1 MKEWARISPE
11 QIQLPSTH
19 PQHLLHKISATP
31 GNDESKGLGRNGL
44 DALLALDFHH
54 LVQARTKNIFREW
67 MLREKKLSY
76 LIRVRKSLMP
86 WQKKSSFLNSGTLVS
101 SLIRHLTKPTN
112 KNHYMLLYRCTPL
125 LSVFSLRCTWLLH
138 SPSAWHF
145 WTVAY
150 YRTFLKHTHLQ
161 RIKIQQKA
169 FCRISHFLWTLK

>member
-67 MLREKKLSY
+67 MLREKKIIL
-76 LIRVRKSLMP
+76 P
-86 WQKKSSFLNSGTLVS
+86 DQKVINAMTEKKFLFKLWDFSQFSHQTS
-101 SLIRHLTKPTN
+101 N
-112 KNHYMLLYRCTPL
+112 K
-125 LSVFSLRCTWLLH
+125 
-138 SPSAWHF
+138 
-145 WTVAY
+145 AY
-150 YRTFLKHTHLQ
+150 K
-161 RIKIQQKA
+161 
-169 FCRISHFLWTLK
+169 